1 MLYSAADLDSHKT
14 HPHHPEH
21 QRRITAALAGVGAA
35 GLLDATE
42 WREAPEASD
51 AELALVHDDMYIDGV
66 RRFCECGG
74 GNLDPDTMVSS
85 GSFATARRA
94 AGGVLASI
102 AALRGRRV
110 RCRVLGGQAA
120 WASRPARPGDG
131 VLPVQQ
137 RRDRRRR
144 TGRRR

>member
-1 MLYSAADLDSHKT
+1 MGQPLVLYSAADLDSHMT

-51 AELALVHDDMYIDGV
+51 ADLALVHDEMYIDGV

-102 AALRGRRV
+102 AALRAGECDV
-110 RCRVLGGQAA
+110 AFSA
-120 WASRPARPGDG
+120 ARPPGHHA
-131 VLPVQQ
+131 LA
-137 RRDRRRR
+137 DRA
-144 TGRRR
+144 